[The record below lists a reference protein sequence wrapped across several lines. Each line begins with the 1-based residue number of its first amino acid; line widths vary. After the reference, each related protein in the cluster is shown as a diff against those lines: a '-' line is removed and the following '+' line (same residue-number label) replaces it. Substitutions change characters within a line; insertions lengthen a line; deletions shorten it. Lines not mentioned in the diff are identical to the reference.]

1 MTFLL
6 QKPEEGLNNNQNIR
20 FCGKIYNIG
29 VKNNHTVIYLKN
41 SQENVSV
48 ICYLSEDLENTSQY
62 DSENTSKNPLE
73 NSSNC
78 LSKNTSG
85 HLSGNKSD
93 YVSER
98 TSDLFSEKISDYF
111 PEGTSDCLSE
121 YTSDN
126 SIGNKLKIGNTVVVQ
141 GKVRQFESATND
153 GQFDMKEY
161 YAIMGIDFSMTGC
174 SYEIVSETYWPV
186 RHGLYAIKTN
196 LSNVLD
202 VSMSKEDA
210 GVLKAMLFGDKTG
223 MDEEIKELYQ
233 RNGIAHIIAVSG
245 LHITLWGMGLCRLL
259 RKIGIP
265 LPVANSV
272 SFLFV
277 AMYGLLTGSQASAVR
292 SIIMFSL
299 FLFSEIVHRTY
310 DLMTAMSLSAAI
322 LLFWNPLYAFY
333 SGFLLSFSAVAGI
346 AFVLPFIVGLSK
358 PQKLIDAMVLKNVT
372 TVEKIIKKIKKF
384 IVSSFHVSLSVLLS
398 TLPIQIYFFYTISI
412 YSLILNILITPF
424 VGILMVVGMAGAV
437 IGVIMPGMGKGILW
451 FCHLILSGYEKLCL
465 LFDEL
470 PFAHPVIA
478 KPEIYKMIIYYCV
491 LFLLC
496 LCSSDC
502 GKGWIKK
509 GKKRLTK
516 SIPKY
521 GRRIVVNIEKYR
533 VFLAVLLLLL
543 NSLLLCIHTVKDTM
557 LTMLDVGQGDCFVL
571 EEKGG
576 LCMLIDGGSSSV
588 SEVGK
593 YRISPFL
600 RSHGIQ
606 TVDFVFLT
614 HADKDHTNGVLELL
628 ENQKCNRILIRYL
641 VLTDYAKEN
650 EAYQTI
656 LSAAQKS
663 GTQVLYFSEGDHIE
677 GNDFM
682 LTCLYPGKVSGEVK
696 DNNVGTNGNQD
707 KDGNGGTNGKQ
718 SEDVNGETNSNSGKD
733 ISKTI
738 SIINPDENDRSMVLL
753 LECQKQKLLFMGDL
767 TATYENEIMESPYLK
782 NSSISLLKLG
792 HHGSRFSSS
801 EVFLEAFIPKI
812 GLVSAGTDNSYGH
825 PHSETLKRLAKIGTI
840 VYRTDELGATKI
852 CLKEGKTEIIGYKK
866 GD

>member
-1 MTFLL
+1 MRRPLCLLCLIYVFLIMLCMTFMS
-6 QKPEEGLNNNQNIR
+6 QKPEDRQDNDQNIR
-20 FCGKIYNIG
+20 FCGKVYNMG
-29 VKNNHTVIYLKN
+29 VKNSHMVIYLKN
-41 SQENVSV
+41 SQEDISV
-48 ICYLSEDLENTSQY
+48 ICYLSENLENTSQY
-62 DSENTSKNPLE
+62 DSEDTSKNLSE
-73 NSSNC
+73 NA
-78 LSKNTSG
+78 
-85 HLSGNKSD
+85 
-93 YVSER
+93 
-98 TSDLFSEKISDYF
+98 
-111 PEGTSDCLSE
+111 SDCLSE
-121 YTSDN
+121 YISKN
-126 SIGNKLKIGNTVVVQ
+126 SIGKKLKIGNTVVVQ

-186 RHGLYAIKTN
+186 RHGLYVIKN
-196 LSNVLD
+196 SLSNVLD

-265 LPVANSV
+265 LPAANSV

-277 AMYGLLTGSQASAVR
+277 VMYGLLTGSQASAVR

-299 FLFSEIVHRTY
+299 YLFSEMVHRTY
-310 DLMTAMSLSAAI
+310 DLMTAMSLSAAL
-322 LLFWNPLYAFY
+322 LLFWNPLYAYY

-346 AFVLPFIVGLSK
+346 AFILPFITGLSK
-358 PQKLIDAMVLKNVT
+358 QQKLIDAMVLKKDTIVG
-372 TVEKIIKKIKKF
+372 KIIKKIKKF
-384 IVSSFHVSLSVLLS
+384 IVSSFRVSLSVLLS
-398 TLPIQIYFFYTISI
+398 TLPIQIYFFYTFSI

-424 VGILMVVGMAGAV
+424 VGILMVVGMAGSV

-478 KPEIYKMIIYYCV
+478 KPEIHKMIIYYCV

-502 GKGWIKK
+502 GKRWMKK
-509 GKKRLTK
+509 GGKRLTEL
-516 SIPKY
+516 IPKY

-533 VFLAVLLLLL
+533 AFLAVLLLLL
-543 NSLLLCIHTVKDTM
+543 NSLFLCIHTVKDTT

-571 EEKGG
+571 EGKSG
-576 LCMLIDGGSSSV
+576 LCMMIDGGSSSA

-593 YRISPFL
+593 YRIAPFL

-628 ENQKCNRILIRYL
+628 ENPKSNRISIRYL

-682 LTCLYPGKVSGEVK
+682 LTCLYPGKASGKGKDDNGGINGNQGK
-696 DNNVGTNGNQD
+696 DNN
-707 KDGNGGTNGKQ
+707 
-718 SEDVNGETNSNSGKD
+718 
-733 ISKTI
+733 KTT

-767 TATYENEIMESPYLK
+767 TAAYENEIMESPYLQ

-801 EVFLEAFIPKI
+801 EAFLENFMPKI
-812 GLVSAGTDNSYGH
+812 GLVSAGADNSYGH
-825 PHSETLKRLAKIGTI
+825 PHSETLERLAKIGTI

-852 CLKEGKTEIIGYKK
+852 CLKEGEIEIVGFKK
-866 GD
+866 RE

>member
-1 MTFLL
+1 MRRPLCLLCLIYVFLIMLCMTFMS
-6 QKPEEGLNNNQNIR
+6 QKPEDRQDNDQNVR
-20 FCGKIYNIG
+20 FCGKVYNMG

-41 SQENVSV
+41 SKKDISV
-48 ICYLSEDLENTSQY
+48 ICYLSENLENTSQY
-62 DSENTSKNPLE
+62 DSEDTSKNLSE
-73 NSSNC
+73 NA
-78 LSKNTSG
+78 
-85 HLSGNKSD
+85 
-93 YVSER
+93 
-98 TSDLFSEKISDYF
+98 
-111 PEGTSDCLSE
+111 SDCLSE
-121 YTSDN
+121 YTSKN
-126 SIGNKLKIGNTVVVQ
+126 SIGKKLKIGNTVVVQ

-161 YAIMGIDFSMTGC
+161 YAIMGMDFSMTGC

-186 RHGLYAIKTN
+186 RHGLYVIKN
-196 LSNVLD
+196 SLSNVLD

-259 RKIGIP
+259 RKIRIP
-265 LPVANSV
+265 LSVANSV

-277 AMYGLLTGSQASAVR
+277 VMYGLLTGSQASAVR

-299 FLFSEIVHRTY
+299 FLFSEVVHRTY
-310 DLMTAMSLSAAI
+310 DLMTAMSLSAAL
-322 LLFWNPLYAFY
+322 LLFWNPLYAYY

-346 AFVLPFIVGLSK
+346 AFILPFITGLSK
-358 PQKLIDAMVLKNVT
+358 QQKLIDAMVLKKDTIVG
-372 TVEKIIKKIKKF
+372 KIIKKIKKF
-384 IVSSFHVSLSVLLS
+384 IVSSFRVSLSVLIS
-398 TLPIQIYFFYTISI
+398 TLPIQIYFFYTFSI

-478 KPEIYKMIIYYCV
+478 KPEIHKIVIYYCV

-502 GKGWIKK
+502 GKRWMKK
-509 GKKRLTK
+509 GKKRLTEI
-516 SIPKY
+516 IPKY
-521 GRRIVVNIEKYR
+521 GRRIVVNVEKYR
-533 VFLAVLLLLL
+533 AFLAGLLLLL
-543 NSLLLCIHTVKDTM
+543 NSILLCVHSVNDTT

-576 LCMLIDGGSSSV
+576 LCMMIDGGSSSV
-588 SEVGK
+588 SDVGK

-628 ENQKCNRILIRYL
+628 ENPKSNRISIRYL

-682 LTCLYPGKVSGEVK
+682 LTCLYPGKASGKGKDDNGGINGNQGK
-696 DNNVGTNGNQD
+696 DNNKIT
-707 KDGNGGTNGKQ
+707 
-718 SEDVNGETNSNSGKD
+718 
-733 ISKTI
+733 

-767 TATYENEIMESPYLK
+767 TAAYENEIMKSPYLR

-801 EVFLEAFIPKI
+801 EAFLENFMPKI
-812 GLVSAGTDNSYGH
+812 GLVSAGADNSYGH
-825 PHSETLKRLAKIGTI
+825 PHSETLERLAKIGTI

-852 CLKEGKTEIIGYKK
+852 CLKEGKIEIVEYY
-866 GD
+866 

>member
-1 MTFLL
+1 MRRPLCLLCLIYVFLIMLCMTFMS
-6 QKPEEGLNNNQNIR
+6 QKPEDRQDNDQNIR
-20 FCGKIYNIG
+20 FCGKVYNMG

-41 SQENVSV
+41 SQEDISV
-48 ICYLSEDLENTSQY
+48 ICYLSENLENTSQY
-62 DSENTSKNPLE
+62 DSEDTSKNLSE
-73 NSSNC
+73 NA
-78 LSKNTSG
+78 
-85 HLSGNKSD
+85 
-93 YVSER
+93 
-98 TSDLFSEKISDYF
+98 
-111 PEGTSDCLSE
+111 SDCLSE
-121 YTSDN
+121 YISKN
-126 SIGNKLKIGNTVVVQ
+126 SIGKKLKIGNTVVVQ

-161 YAIMGIDFSMTGC
+161 YAIMGIAFSMTGC

-186 RHGLYAIKTN
+186 RHGLYVIKN
-196 LSNVLD
+196 SLSNVLD

-259 RKIGIP
+259 RKIHIP
-265 LPVANSV
+265 LPATNSV

-277 AMYGLLTGSQASAVR
+277 VMYGLLTGSQASAVR

-299 FLFSEIVHRTY
+299 YLFSEMVHRTY
-310 DLMTAMSLSAAI
+310 DLMTAMSLSAAL
-322 LLFWNPLYAFY
+322 LLFWNPLYAYY

-346 AFVLPFIVGLSK
+346 AFILPFITGLSK
-358 PQKLIDAMVLKNVT
+358 QQKLIDAMVLKKDTLVG
-372 TVEKIIKKIKKF
+372 KIIKKIKKF
-384 IVSSFHVSLSVLLS
+384 IVSSFRVSLSVLLS
-398 TLPIQIYFFYTISI
+398 TLPIQIYFFYTFSI

-424 VGILMVVGMAGAV
+424 VGMAGSV

-478 KPEIYKMIIYYCV
+478 KPEIHKMIIYYCV

-502 GKGWIKK
+502 GKRWMKK
-509 GKKRLTK
+509 GGKRLTEL
-516 SIPKY
+516 IPKY

-533 VFLAVLLLLL
+533 AFLAVLLLLL
-543 NSLLLCIHTVKDTM
+543 NSLFLCIHTVKDTT

-571 EEKGG
+571 EGKSG
-576 LCMLIDGGSSSV
+576 LCMMIDGGSSSV

-628 ENQKCNRILIRYL
+628 ENPKSNRISIRYL

-682 LTCLYPGKVSGEVK
+682 LTCLYPGKASGKGKDDNGGINGNQGK
-696 DNNVGTNGNQD
+696 DNN
-707 KDGNGGTNGKQ
+707 
-718 SEDVNGETNSNSGKD
+718 
-733 ISKTI
+733 KTT

-767 TATYENEIMESPYLK
+767 TAAYENEIMESPYLQ

-801 EVFLEAFIPKI
+801 EAFLETFMPKI
-812 GLVSAGTDNSYGH
+812 GLVSAGADNSYGH
-825 PHSETLKRLAKIGTI
+825 PHSETLERLAKIGTI

-852 CLKEGKTEIIGYKK
+852 CLKEGEIKIVGFKK
-866 GD
+866 RD

>member
-1 MTFLL
+1 MRRPLCLLCLIYVFLIMLCMTFLS
-6 QKPEEGLNNNQNIR
+6 QKPEGRQDNDQNVR
-20 FCGKIYNIG
+20 FCGKVYNMG

-41 SQENVSV
+41 LQKDISV

-62 DSENTSKNPLE
+62 YSEDTSKNLSE
-73 NSSNC
+73 NA
-78 LSKNTSG
+78 
-85 HLSGNKSD
+85 
-93 YVSER
+93 
-98 TSDLFSEKISDYF
+98 
-111 PEGTSDCLSE
+111 SDCLSE
-121 YTSDN
+121 YTSKN
-126 SIGNKLKIGNTVVVQ
+126 SIGKKLKIGNTVVVQ

-161 YAIMGIDFSMTGC
+161 YAVMGIDFSMTGC
-174 SYEIVSETYWPV
+174 SYEIISDTYWPV
-186 RHGLYAIKTN
+186 RHGLYVIKN
-196 LSNVLD
+196 SLSNVLD
-202 VSMSKEDA
+202 ASMSKEDA
-210 GVLKAMLFGDKTG
+210 GVLKAMLFGDKSG
-223 MDEEIKELYQ
+223 MDEEIKGLYQ

-265 LPVANSV
+265 LSFANSV

-277 AMYGLLTGSQASAVR
+277 VMYGLLTGSQASAVR

-299 FLFSEIVHRTY
+299 YLFSEIVHRTY
-310 DLMTAMSLSAAI
+310 DLMTAMSLSAAL
-322 LLFWNPLYAFY
+322 LLFWNPLYAYY

-346 AFVLPFIVGLSK
+346 AFILPFITGLSK
-358 PQKLIDAMVLKNVT
+358 QQKLIDAMILKKDT
-372 TVEKIIKKIKKF
+372 IVEKIIKKIKKF
-384 IVSSFHVSLSVLLS
+384 IVSSFRVSLSVLLA
-398 TLPIQIYFFYTISI
+398 TLPIQIYFFYTFSI

-478 KPEIYKMIIYYCV
+478 KPEIHKIIIYYCV

-502 GKGWIKK
+502 GKRWMKSLK
-509 GKKRLTK
+509 RRLTK
-516 SIPKY
+516 IIPKC
-521 GRRIVVNIEKYR
+521 GRGVVVKIEKYR
-533 VFLAVLLLLL
+533 AFLAGLLLLL
-543 NSLLLCIHTVKDTM
+543 NSIMLCVHSVKDTT

-576 LCMLIDGGSSSV
+576 LCMMIDGGSSSI

-614 HADKDHTNGVLELL
+614 HVDKDHTNGVLELL
-628 ENQKCNRILIRYL
+628 ENQKSNRILIRYL

-663 GTQVLYFSEGDHIE
+663 GTRVLYFTEGDYIE
-677 GNDFM
+677 SKEIM
-682 LTCLYPGKVSGEVK
+682 LTCLYPEKL
-696 DNNVGTNGNQD
+696 
-707 KDGNGGTNGKQ
+707 
-718 SEDVNGETNSNSGKD
+718 SGKG
-733 ISKTI
+733 K
-738 SIINPDENDRSMVLL
+738 DENDRSMVLL

-767 TATYENEIMESPYLK
+767 TDAYENEIMESPYLQ

-801 EVFLEAFIPKI
+801 EAFLETFMPKI
-812 GLVSAGTDNSYGH
+812 GLVSAGADNSYGH
-825 PHSETLKRLAKIGTI
+825 PHSETLERLAKIGTI

-852 CLKEGKTEIIGYKK
+852 CLKEGEIEIVGFKK
-866 GD
+866 RE

>member
-1 MTFLL
+1 MRRPLCLLCLIYVFLIMLCMTFMS
-6 QKPEEGLNNNQNIR
+6 QKPEDRQDNDQNVR
-20 FCGKIYNIG
+20 FCGKVYNMG

-41 SQENVSV
+41 SKKDISV
-48 ICYLSEDLENTSQY
+48 ICYLSENLENTSQY
-62 DSENTSKNPLE
+62 DSEDTSKNLSE
-73 NSSNC
+73 NA
-78 LSKNTSG
+78 
-85 HLSGNKSD
+85 
-93 YVSER
+93 
-98 TSDLFSEKISDYF
+98 
-111 PEGTSDCLSE
+111 SDCLSE
-121 YTSDN
+121 YTSKN
-126 SIGNKLKIGNTVVVQ
+126 SIGKKLKIGNTVVVQ

-161 YAIMGIDFSMTGC
+161 YAIMGMDFSMTGC

-186 RHGLYAIKTN
+186 RHGLYVIKN
-196 LSNVLD
+196 SLSNVLD

-259 RKIGIP
+259 RKIRIP
-265 LPVANSV
+265 LSVANSV

-277 AMYGLLTGSQASAVR
+277 VMYGLLTGSQASAVR

-299 FLFSEIVHRTY
+299 FLFSEVVHRTY
-310 DLMTAMSLSAAI
+310 DLMTAMSLSAAL
-322 LLFWNPLYAFY
+322 LLFWNPLYAYY

-346 AFVLPFIVGLSK
+346 AFILPFITGLSK
-358 PQKLIDAMVLKNVT
+358 QQKLIDAMVLKKDTIVG
-372 TVEKIIKKIKKF
+372 KIIKKIKKF
-384 IVSSFHVSLSVLLS
+384 IVSSFRVSLSVLIS
-398 TLPIQIYFFYTISI
+398 TLPIQIYFFYTFSI

-478 KPEIYKMIIYYCV
+478 KPEIHKIVIYYCV

-502 GKGWIKK
+502 GKRWMKK
-509 GKKRLTK
+509 GKKRLTEI
-516 SIPKY
+516 IPKY
-521 GRRIVVNIEKYR
+521 GRRIVVNVEKYR
-533 VFLAVLLLLL
+533 AFLAGLLLLL
-543 NSLLLCIHTVKDTM
+543 NSILLCVHSVNDTT

-571 EEKGG
+571 EEIGG
-576 LCMLIDGGSSSV
+576 LCMMIDGGSSSV
-588 SEVGK
+588 SDVGK

-628 ENQKCNRILIRYL
+628 ENPKSNRISIRYL

-682 LTCLYPGKVSGEVK
+682 LTCLYPGKASGKGKDDNGGINGNQGK
-696 DNNVGTNGNQD
+696 DNNKIT
-707 KDGNGGTNGKQ
+707 
-718 SEDVNGETNSNSGKD
+718 
-733 ISKTI
+733 

-767 TATYENEIMESPYLK
+767 TAAYENEIMKSPYLR

-801 EVFLEAFIPKI
+801 EAFLENFMPKI
-812 GLVSAGTDNSYGH
+812 GLVSAGADNSYGH
-825 PHSETLKRLAKIGTI
+825 PHSETLERLAKIGTI

-852 CLKEGKTEIIGYKK
+852 CLKEGKIEIVEYY
-866 GD
+866 

>member
-1 MTFLL
+1 MRRPLCLLCLIYVFLIMLCMTFMS
-6 QKPEEGLNNNQNIR
+6 QKPEDRQDNDQNVR
-20 FCGKIYNIG
+20 FCGKVYNMG

-41 SQENVSV
+41 SKKDISV
-48 ICYLSEDLENTSQY
+48 ICYLSENLENTSQY
-62 DSENTSKNPLE
+62 DSEDTSKNLSE
-73 NSSNC
+73 NA
-78 LSKNTSG
+78 
-85 HLSGNKSD
+85 
-93 YVSER
+93 
-98 TSDLFSEKISDYF
+98 
-111 PEGTSDCLSE
+111 SDCLSE
-121 YTSDN
+121 YTSKN
-126 SIGNKLKIGNTVVVQ
+126 SIGKKLKIGNTVVVQ

-161 YAIMGIDFSMTGC
+161 YAIMGMDFSMTGC

-186 RHGLYAIKTN
+186 RHGLYVIKN
-196 LSNVLD
+196 SLSNVLD

-259 RKIGIP
+259 RKIRIP
-265 LPVANSV
+265 LSVANSV

-277 AMYGLLTGSQASAVR
+277 VMYGLLTGSQASAVR

-299 FLFSEIVHRTY
+299 FLFSEVVHRTY
-310 DLMTAMSLSAAI
+310 DLMTAMSLSAAL
-322 LLFWNPLYAFY
+322 LLFWNPLYAYY

-346 AFVLPFIVGLSK
+346 AFILPFITGLSK
-358 PQKLIDAMVLKNVT
+358 QQKLIDAMVLKKDTIVG
-372 TVEKIIKKIKKF
+372 KIIKKIKKF
-384 IVSSFHVSLSVLLS
+384 IVSSFRVSLSVLIS
-398 TLPIQIYFFYTISI
+398 TLPIQIYFFYTFSI

-478 KPEIYKMIIYYCV
+478 KPEIHKIVIYYCV

-502 GKGWIKK
+502 GKRWMKK
-509 GKKRLTK
+509 GKKRLTEI
-516 SIPKY
+516 IPKY
-521 GRRIVVNIEKYR
+521 GRRIVVNVEKYR
-533 VFLAVLLLLL
+533 AFLAGLLLLL
-543 NSLLLCIHTVKDTM
+543 NSILLCVHSVNDTT

-571 EEKGG
+571 EEIGG
-576 LCMLIDGGSSSV
+576 LCMMIDGGSSSV
-588 SEVGK
+588 SDVGK

-628 ENQKCNRILIRYL
+628 ENPKSNRISIRYL

-682 LTCLYPGKVSGEVK
+682 LTCLYPGKASGKGKDDNGGINGNQGK
-696 DNNVGTNGNQD
+696 DNNKIT
-707 KDGNGGTNGKQ
+707 
-718 SEDVNGETNSNSGKD
+718 
-733 ISKTI
+733 

-767 TATYENEIMESPYLK
+767 TAAYENEIMKSPYLR

-801 EVFLEAFIPKI
+801 EAFLENFMPKI
-812 GLVSAGTDNSYGH
+812 GLVSAGADNN
-825 PHSETLKRLAKIGTI
+825 PT
-840 VYRTDELGATKI
+840 TKLI
-852 CLKEGKTEIIGYKK
+852 QAWM
-866 GD
+866 

>member
-1 MTFLL
+1 MRRPLCLLCLIYVFLIML
-6 QKPEEGLNNNQNIR
+6 CMIFMSQKPEDRLNNNQNIR
-20 FCGKIYNIG
+20 FCGKVYNMG

-41 SQENVSV
+41 SQEDISV
-48 ICYLSEDLENTSQY
+48 ICYLSENLENTSY
-62 DSENTSKNPLE
+62 NLSENESDYMFMNA
-73 NSSNC
+73 SVY
-78 LSKNTSG
+78 
-85 HLSGNKSD
+85 LSGKKSD
-93 YVSER
+93 YESER
-98 TSDLFSEKISDYF
+98 ISNHSMEKISDYF
-111 PEGTSDCLSE
+111 QEGTSDYHSKNPSGE
-121 YTSDN
+121 
-126 SIGNKLKIGNTVVVQ
+126 SIGKKLKIGNTVVVQ

-186 RHGLYAIKTN
+186 RHGLYVIKN
-196 LSNVLD
+196 SLSNVLD

-259 RKIGIP
+259 RKIRIP
-265 LPVANSV
+265 LSFANSV

-277 AMYGLLTGSQASAVR
+277 VMYGLLTGSQASAVR

-299 FLFSEIVHRTY
+299 FLLSEIVHRTY
-310 DLMTAMSLSAAI
+310 DLMTAMSLSAAL
-322 LLFWNPLYAFY
+322 LLFWNPLYAYY
-333 SGFLLSFSAVAGI
+333 SGFLLSFSAVGGI
-346 AFVLPFIVGLSK
+346 AFILPFIIGLSK
-358 PQKLIDAMVLKNVT
+358 QQKLIDAMVLKKDSI
-372 TVEKIIKKIKKF
+372 VEKIIKKIKKY
-384 IVSSFHVSLSVLLS
+384 IVSSFRVSLSVLLS
-398 TLPIQIYFFYTISI
+398 TLPIQIYFFYTFSI

-424 VGILMVVGMAGAV
+424 VGILMVVGMVGSV
-437 IGVIMPGMGKGILW
+437 IGVFMPGMGKGILW
-451 FCHLILSGYEKLCL
+451 FCHLILNGYEKLCL
-465 LFDEL
+465 LFDNL

-478 KPEIYKMIIYYCV
+478 KPEIHKIIIYYCV

-502 GKGWIKK
+502 GKSWIKK
-509 GKKRLTK
+509 GKKRLIEI
-516 SIPKY
+516 IPQN
-521 GRRIVVNIEKYR
+521 GRRIVVNVEKYR
-533 VFLAVLLLLL
+533 VFLTGLLLLV
-543 NSLLLCIHTVKDTM
+543 NSLLLCMHSVKDTT

-576 LCMLIDGGSSSV
+576 LCMMIDGGSSSV

-606 TVDFVFLT
+606 TLDFVFLT
-614 HADKDHTNGVLELL
+614 HVDKDHTNGVLELL
-628 ENQKCNRILIRYL
+628 GDQKSNRIVIRYL

-650 EAYQTI
+650 AAYQEL

-663 GTQVLYFSEGDHIE
+663 GTRVLFFSEGDHIE

-682 LTCLYPGKVSGEVK
+682 LTCLYPGK
-696 DNNVGTNGNQD
+696 DGND
-707 KDGNGGTNGKQ
+707 EKDGNVGIDGSQEK
-718 SEDVNGETNSNSGKD
+718 EDNKEMYME
-733 ISKTI
+733 
-738 SIINPDENDRSMVLL
+738 NPDENDRSMVLL

-767 TATYENEIMESPYLK
+767 TTAYENEIMESPYLK
-782 NSSISLLKLG
+782 NNSISLLKLG

-801 EVFLEAFIPKI
+801 ETFLEAFMPKI
-812 GLVSAGTDNSYGH
+812 GLVSAGADNSYGH
-825 PHSETLKRLAKIGTI
+825 PHSETLERLAKIGTI
-840 VYRTDELGATKI
+840 AYRTDESGATKI
-852 CLKEGKTEIIGYKK
+852 CLKKGKMEIVGFKK
-866 GD
+866 RE

>member
-1 MTFLL
+1 MRRPLCLLCLIYVFLIMLCMTFMS
-6 QKPEEGLNNNQNIR
+6 QIPEERQYNDQNIR
-20 FCGKIYNIG
+20 FCGKVYNMG

-41 SQENVSV
+41 SQEDISV
-48 ICYLSEDLENTSQY
+48 ICYLSENLENTSQK
-62 DSENTSKNPLE
+62 DSEKTFQNLSE
-73 NSSNC
+73 NESDHQ
-78 LSKNTSG
+78 SKNTS
-85 HLSGNKSD
+85 D
-93 YVSER
+93 Y
-98 TSDLFSEKISDYF
+98 L
-111 PEGTSDCLSE
+111 PEGTSDYQSKN
-121 YTSDN
+121 TSNN
-126 SIGNKLKIGNTVVVQ
+126 SISKKLKIGNTVVVQ
-141 GKVRQFESATND
+141 GKVRQFASATND

-161 YAIMGIDFSMTGC
+161 YAVMGIDFSMTGC
-174 SYEIVSETYWPV
+174 RYEIVSETYWPV
-186 RHGLYAIKTN
+186 RHGLYVIKN
-196 LSNVLD
+196 SLSNVID
-202 VSMSKEDA
+202 ASMSKEDA

-259 RKIGIP
+259 RKIRIP
-265 LPVANSV
+265 LSAANSV

-277 AMYGLLTGSQASAVR
+277 VLYGLLTGSQASAVR

-299 FLFSEIVHRTY
+299 YLFAEIVHRTY
-310 DLMTAMSLSAAI
+310 DLMTAMSLSAAL
-322 LLFWNPLYAFY
+322 LLFWNPLYAYY

-346 AFVLPFIVGLSK
+346 AFIHPFITGLSK
-358 PQKLIDAMVLKNVT
+358 QQKLIDAMVLKIDTIVG
-372 TVEKIIKKIKKF
+372 KIIKKIKKF
-384 IVSSFHVSLSVLLS
+384 IVSSFRVSLSVLLS
-398 TLPIQIYFFYTISI
+398 TLPIQIYFFYTFSI

-424 VGILMVVGMAGAV
+424 VGILMVVGMVGSV

-465 LFDEL
+465 LFDNL

-478 KPEIYKMIIYYCV
+478 KPEIHKMIIYYCV

-502 GKGWIKK
+502 GKRWMKK
-509 GKKRLTK
+509 GGKRLTEL
-516 SIPKY
+516 IPKY

-533 VFLAVLLLLL
+533 AFLAVLLLLL
-543 NSLLLCIHTVKDTM
+543 NPLFLCIHTVKDTM

-571 EEKGG
+571 EGKSG
-576 LCMLIDGGSSSV
+576 LCMMIDGGSSSV

-593 YRISPFL
+593 YRIAPFL

-628 ENQKCNRILIRYL
+628 ENQKSNRIVIRYL

-682 LTCLYPGKVSGEVK
+682 LTCLYPGKASGKGK
-696 DNNVGTNGNQD
+696 DDNVGTNGNQGE
-707 KDGNGGTNGKQ
+707 DGNGETNGKQ
-718 SEDVNGETNSNSGKD
+718 SEDGNGETNRNSGKD

-767 TATYENEIMESPYLK
+767 TAAYENEIMESPYLK

-801 EVFLEAFIPKI
+801 EAFLETFMPKI
-812 GLVSAGTDNSYGH
+812 GLVSAGADNSYGH
-825 PHSETLKRLAKIGTI
+825 PHSETLERLAKIGTI

-852 CLKEGKTEIIGYKK
+852 CLKEGKIKIVGFKK
-866 GD
+866 RD

>member
-1 MTFLL
+1 MRRPLCLLCLIYVFLIMLCMTFMS
-6 QKPEEGLNNNQNIR
+6 QKPEDRQDNDQNIR
-20 FCGKIYNIG
+20 FCGKVYNMG

-41 SQENVSV
+41 SQKDISV
-48 ICYLSEDLENTSQY
+48 ICYLSENPESTSQK
-62 DSENTSKNPLE
+62 DSEKTFQNLSE
-73 NSSNC
+73 NESDHQ
-78 LSKNTSG
+78 SKNTS
-85 HLSGNKSD
+85 D
-93 YVSER
+93 Y
-98 TSDLFSEKISDYF
+98 L
-111 PEGTSDCLSE
+111 PEGTSDYQSKN
-121 YTSDN
+121 TSNN
-126 SIGNKLKIGNTVVVQ
+126 SISKKLKIGNTVIVQ

-161 YAIMGIDFSMTGC
+161 YSIMGIDFSMSGC
-174 SYEIVSETYWPV
+174 SYEIVSEAYWPV
-186 RHGLYAIKTN
+186 RHGLYVIKTG

-265 LPVANSV
+265 LSIANFA

-277 AMYGLLTGSQASAVR
+277 VMYGILTGSQASAIR

-310 DLMTAMSLSAAI
+310 DLMTAMSLSAAL
-322 LLFWNPLYAFY
+322 LLFWNPLYAYY

-346 AFVLPFIVGLSK
+346 AFILPFITGLSK
-358 PQKLIDAMVLKNVT
+358 QQKLIDAMVLKKDTIVG
-372 TVEKIIKKIKKF
+372 KIIKKIKKF
-384 IVSSFHVSLSVLLS
+384 IVSSFRVSLSVLLS
-398 TLPIQIYFFYTISI
+398 TLPIQIYFFYTFSI

-424 VGILMVVGMAGAV
+424 VGILMVVGMAGSV
-437 IGVIMPGMGKGILW
+437 IGVIMPGMEKGILW

-465 LFDEL
+465 LFDNL

-478 KPEIYKMIIYYCV
+478 KPEIYKIIIYYCV

-502 GKGWIKK
+502 GKSWIKK
-509 GKKRLTK
+509 GKKRLTEI
-516 SIPKY
+516 IPKY
-521 GRRIVVNIEKYR
+521 GRRIVVNVEKYR
-533 VFLAVLLLLL
+533 AFLAGLLLLL
-543 NSLLLCIHTVKDTM
+543 NSILLCVHSINDTT

-571 EEKGG
+571 EGKSG
-576 LCMLIDGGSSSV
+576 LCMMIDGGSSSA

-593 YRISPFL
+593 YKIAPFL

-628 ENQKCNRILIRYL
+628 ENQKSNRIVIRYL

-682 LTCLYPGKVSGEVK
+682 LTCLYPGKASGKGK
-696 DNNVGTNGNQD
+696 DDNGGTNGNQGE
-707 KDGNGGTNGKQ
+707 DGHGETNGKQ
-718 SEDVNGETNSNSGKD
+718 SEDVNGETKRNSGKD
-733 ISKTI
+733 ISKTT

-767 TATYENEIMESPYLK
+767 TAAYENEIMESPYLK

-801 EVFLEAFIPKI
+801 EAFLETFMPKI
-812 GLVSAGTDNSYGH
+812 GLVSAGADNSYGH
-825 PHSETLKRLAKIGTI
+825 PHSETLERLAKIGTI

-852 CLKEGKTEIIGYKK
+852 CLKEGKIEIVGFKK
-866 GD
+866 RE

>member
-1 MTFLL
+1 MRRPLCLLCLIYVFLIMLCMTFMS
-6 QKPEEGLNNNQNIR
+6 QKPEDRQDNDQNVR
-20 FCGKIYNIG
+20 FCGKVYNMG

-41 SQENVSV
+41 SKKDISV
-48 ICYLSEDLENTSQY
+48 ICYLSENLENTSQY
-62 DSENTSKNPLE
+62 DSEDTSKNLSE
-73 NSSNC
+73 NA
-78 LSKNTSG
+78 
-85 HLSGNKSD
+85 
-93 YVSER
+93 
-98 TSDLFSEKISDYF
+98 
-111 PEGTSDCLSE
+111 SDCLSE
-121 YTSDN
+121 YTSKN
-126 SIGNKLKIGNTVVVQ
+126 SIGKKLKIGNTVVVQ

-161 YAIMGIDFSMTGC
+161 YAIMGMDFSMTGC

-186 RHGLYAIKTN
+186 RHGLYVIKN
-196 LSNVLD
+196 SLSNVLD

-259 RKIGIP
+259 RKIRIP
-265 LPVANSV
+265 LSVANSV

-277 AMYGLLTGSQASAVR
+277 VMYGLLTGSQASAVR

-299 FLFSEIVHRTY
+299 FLFSEVVHRTY
-310 DLMTAMSLSAAI
+310 DLMTAMSLSAAL
-322 LLFWNPLYAFY
+322 LLFWNPLYAYY

-346 AFVLPFIVGLSK
+346 AFILPFITGLSK
-358 PQKLIDAMVLKNVT
+358 QQKLIDAMVLKKDTIVG
-372 TVEKIIKKIKKF
+372 KIIKKIKKF
-384 IVSSFHVSLSVLLS
+384 IVSSFRASLSVLIS
-398 TLPIQIYFFYTISI
+398 TLPIQIYFFYTFSI

-478 KPEIYKMIIYYCV
+478 KPEIHKIVIYYCV

-502 GKGWIKK
+502 GKRWMKK
-509 GKKRLTK
+509 GKKRLTEI
-516 SIPKY
+516 IPKY
-521 GRRIVVNIEKYR
+521 GRRIVVNVEKYR
-533 VFLAVLLLLL
+533 AFLAGLLLLL
-543 NSLLLCIHTVKDTM
+543 NSILLCVHSVNDTT

-576 LCMLIDGGSSSV
+576 LCMMIDGGSSSV
-588 SEVGK
+588 SDVGK

-628 ENQKCNRILIRYL
+628 ENPKSNRISIRYL

-682 LTCLYPGKVSGEVK
+682 LTCLYPGKASGKGKDDNGGINGNQGK
-696 DNNVGTNGNQD
+696 DNNKIT
-707 KDGNGGTNGKQ
+707 
-718 SEDVNGETNSNSGKD
+718 
-733 ISKTI
+733 

-767 TATYENEIMESPYLK
+767 TAAYENEIMKSPYLR

-801 EVFLEAFIPKI
+801 EAFLENFMPKI
-812 GLVSAGTDNSYGH
+812 GLVSAGADNSYGH
-825 PHSETLKRLAKIGTI
+825 PHSETLERLAKIGTI

-852 CLKEGKTEIIGYKK
+852 CLKEGKIEIVEYY
-866 GD
+866 

>member
-1 MTFLL
+1 MRRPLCLLCLIYVFSIMLCMTFFL
-6 QKPEEGLNNNQNIR
+6 QKPEDRPDNNQNIR
-20 FCGKIYNIG
+20 FCGKVYNMG

-41 SQENVSV
+41 SQEDISV
-48 ICYLSEDLENTSQY
+48 ICYLSKNLKSTSNNLEESA
-62 DSENTSKNPLE
+62 SEYLSE
-73 NSSNC
+73 SISN
-78 LSKNTSG
+78 
-85 HLSGNKSD
+85 H
-93 YVSER
+93 
-98 TSDLFSEKISDYF
+98 
-111 PEGTSDCLSE
+111 LSE
-121 YTSDN
+121 YASDN
-126 SIGNKLKIGNTVVVQ
+126 SIGKKLKIGNTVVVR

-153 GQFDMKEY
+153 GQFDMKGY

-186 RHGLYAIKTN
+186 RHGLYVIKN
-196 LSNVLD
+196 SLSNVLD
-202 VSMSKEDA
+202 ASMSKEDA

-259 RKIGIP
+259 RKIRIP

-277 AMYGLLTGSQASAVR
+277 VMYGLLTGSQASAVR

-310 DLMTAMSLSAAI
+310 DLMTAMSLSAAL

-333 SGFLLSFSAVAGI
+333 SGFLLSFSAIAGI
-346 AFVLPFIVGLSK
+346 AFILPFIIGLSK
-358 PQKLIDAMVLKNVT
+358 QQKLIDAMVLKKDTIVG
-372 TVEKIIKKIKKF
+372 KIIKKIKRF
-384 IVSSFHVSLSVLLS
+384 IVSSFRVSLSVLLS
-398 TLPIQIYFFYTISI
+398 TLPIQIYFFYTFSI
-412 YSLILNILITPF
+412 YSLILNTLITPF
-424 VGILMVVGMAGAV
+424 VGILMVVGMAGSV

-478 KPEIYKMIIYYCV
+478 KPEIYKIIIYYCV
-491 LFLLC
+491 LFFLC

-502 GKGWIKK
+502 GKSWIKN
-509 GKKRLTK
+509 GKKRLTQI
-516 SIPKY
+516 IPEY
-521 GRRIVVNIEKYR
+521 GRRIVVNVEKYR

-543 NSLLLCIHTVKDTM
+543 NALLLCIHTVKVTM

-576 LCMLIDGGSSSV
+576 LCMMIDGGSSSV

-600 RSHGIQ
+600 RSHGIK
-606 TVDFVFLT
+606 TLDFVFLT
-614 HADKDHTNGVLELL
+614 HADKDHTNGFLELL
-628 ENQKCNRILIRYL
+628 ENQKSNRISIRYL

-663 GTQVLYFSEGDHIE
+663 GTRVLYFSEGDHIE

-682 LTCLYPGKVSGEVK
+682 LTCLYPGKDSNGE
-696 DNNVGTNGNQD
+696 
-707 KDGNGGTNGKQ
+707 KDGNAEINGNR
-718 SEDVNGETNSNSGKD
+718 EKD
-733 ISKTI
+733 DNKAKSME
-738 SIINPDENDRSMVLL
+738 NPDENDRSMVLL

-767 TATYENEIMESPYLK
+767 TTAYENKIMESPYLQ

-801 EVFLEAFIPKI
+801 EAFLETFMPKI
-812 GLVSAGTDNSYGH
+812 GLVSAGADNSYGH
-825 PHSETLKRLAKIGTI
+825 PHSETLERLAQIGTI

-852 CLKEGKTEIIGYKK
+852 CLQEGKVEIVGFKK
-866 GD
+866 WD

>member
-1 MTFLL
+1 MRRPLCLLCLVYVFLIMLCMTFMS
-6 QKPEEGLNNNQNIR
+6 QKPEDRQDNDQNIR
-20 FCGKIYNIG
+20 FCGKVYNMG

-41 SQENVSV
+41 SKKDISV
-48 ICYLSEDLENTSQY
+48 ICYLSENLENTSQY
-62 DSENTSKNPLE
+62 DSEDTSKNLSE
-73 NSSNC
+73 NA
-78 LSKNTSG
+78 
-85 HLSGNKSD
+85 
-93 YVSER
+93 
-98 TSDLFSEKISDYF
+98 
-111 PEGTSDCLSE
+111 SDCLSE
-121 YTSDN
+121 YISKN
-126 SIGNKLKIGNTVVVQ
+126 SIGKKLKIGNTVVVQ

-186 RHGLYAIKTN
+186 RHGLYVIKN
-196 LSNVLD
+196 SLSNVLD

-259 RKIGIP
+259 RKIHIP
-265 LPVANSV
+265 LPAANSV

-277 AMYGLLTGSQASAVR
+277 VMYGLLTGSQASAVR

-299 FLFSEIVHRTY
+299 YLFSEMVHRTY
-310 DLMTAMSLSAAI
+310 DLMTAMSLSAAL
-322 LLFWNPLYAFY
+322 LLFWNPLYAYY

-346 AFVLPFIVGLSK
+346 AFILPFITGLSK
-358 PQKLIDAMVLKNVT
+358 QQKLIDAMVLKKDTIVG
-372 TVEKIIKKIKKF
+372 KIIKKIKKF
-384 IVSSFHVSLSVLLS
+384 IVSSFRVSLSVLLS
-398 TLPIQIYFFYTISI
+398 TLPIQIYFFYTFSI

-424 VGILMVVGMAGAV
+424 VGILMVVGMAGSV

-478 KPEIYKMIIYYCV
+478 KPEIHKMIIYYCV

-502 GKGWIKK
+502 GKRWMKK
-509 GKKRLTK
+509 GGKRLTEL
-516 SIPKY
+516 IPKY

-533 VFLAVLLLLL
+533 AFLAVLLLLL
-543 NSLLLCIHTVKDTM
+543 NSLFLCIHTVKDTT

-571 EEKGG
+571 EGKSG
-576 LCMLIDGGSSSV
+576 LCMMIDGGSSSA

-593 YRISPFL
+593 YRIAPFL

-628 ENQKCNRILIRYL
+628 ENPKSNRISIRYL

-682 LTCLYPGKVSGEVK
+682 LTCLYPGKASGKGKDDNGGINGNQGK
-696 DNNVGTNGNQD
+696 DNN
-707 KDGNGGTNGKQ
+707 
-718 SEDVNGETNSNSGKD
+718 
-733 ISKTI
+733 KTT

-753 LECQKQKLLFMGDL
+753 LECPKQKLLFMGDL
-767 TATYENEIMESPYLK
+767 TAAYENEIMESPYLQ

-801 EVFLEAFIPKI
+801 EAFLETFMPKI
-812 GLVSAGTDNSYGH
+812 GLVSAGANNSYGH
-825 PHSETLKRLAKIGTI
+825 PHSETLERLAKIGTI
-840 VYRTDELGATKI
+840 VYRTDESGATKI
-852 CLKEGKTEIIGYKK
+852 CLKEGEIEIVEYY
-866 GD
+866 